1 MLRRLAGDVRPPFRI
16 SVVQLTMEPVDELL
30 ALARVLDEH
39 GFDAFW
45 FGEAYPWWRHHG
57 HEARSSTSIAALAA
71 RETKRLAVGLGI
83 VSPYTRHPIQ
93 IAMEARVLQEVAG
106 PGRFYLGLG
115 ASKIFMREVS
125 RNGGRLRP
133 LATMREAIEIVR
145 GVLGGSE
152 LAFHGDVFDAAVP
165 ALAETTQAP
174 RHDVPIYVGATGP
187 KMLRLAGAL
196 ADGITTASI
205 GTPAFVRYV
214 REVAGQGAREAGRDV
229 DSLDIG
235 SVIVASIGEDSES
248 GKAGARE
255 ITGMYL
261 ANKVQNIQQAADVLL
276 EKAELTREEVEPIA
290 EALRT
295 GGREACAA
303 AVTDEVFRKA
313 KPIAG
318 TPNECIEAIEE
329 YRDAGCTHIQ
339 LELWGERR
347 LEQAELFGKKVL
359 PHFRSDR

>member
-1 MLRRLAGDVRPPFRI
+1 VRPPFRI
-16 SVVQLTMEPVDELL
+16 SVVQLTMEPVADLL
-30 ALARVLDEH
+30 QLARTLDAN
-39 GFDAFW
+39 GFDALW
-45 FGEAYPWWRHHG
+45 LGEAYPWWRHHDY
-57 HEARSSTSIAALAA
+57 EARSSTSIAALVAH
-71 RETKRLAVGLGI
+71 ETKQLGVGLGI

-93 IAMEARVLQEVAG
+93 IAMETRVLQEVAG

-115 ASKIFMREVS
+115 ASKIFMREVA
-125 RNGGRLRP
+125 RDGGKLRP

-145 GVLGGSE
+145 GVLGGKE
-152 LAFHGDVFDAAVP
+152 LEYHGEVFDASVP
-165 ALAETTQAP
+165 ELAETTHAP
-174 RHDVPIYVGATGP
+174 RHDVPIYIGATGP
-187 KMLRLAGAL
+187 KMLRLAGSI

-214 REVAGQGAREAGRDV
+214 REVAGEGAEEAGRDV
-229 DSLDIG
+229 ESLDIG
-235 SVIVASIGEDSES
+235 SVIVASIDEDSER
-248 GKAGARE
+248 GKRGARE

-276 EKAELTREEVEPIA
+276 EKAELTREEILPVA

-295 GGREACAA
+295 GGRDACAA

-318 TPNECIEAIEE
+318 TPSECIEAIEE

-339 LELWGERR
+339 LELWGENRIQ
-347 LEQAELFGKKVL
+347 QAELFGKKVL